1 MASVVRNRLLGR
13 VFGGGIDG
21 MVALAVV
28 DALME
33 RVRASRND
41 GDVLIRA
48 RLEPGGTYLVTT
60 RPAPDRKERRLLSA
74 RAAAEAKL
82 TRAERPTRRRGRAAR
97 RNREAAVLR
106 ERIAELDAAIEARRS
121 RQIARAKRRQRRA
134 R

>member
-13 VFGGGIDG
+13 VLGGGIDG

-41 GDVLIRA
+41 GDILIRA
-48 RLEPGGTYLVTT
+48 RLEPGETYLVTT

-74 RAAAEAKL
+74 RSAAEAKL
-82 TRAERPTRRRGRAAR
+82 ARAERPTRRRRRAAR
-97 RNREAAVLR
+97 RDREAALLR
-106 ERIAELDAAIEARRS
+106 QRITELDAAIEIRRN
-121 RQIARAKRRQRRA
+121 RQIARAKRRQRR
-134 R
+134 RR